1 MQVLPLVIR
10 SCVYDFFIVT
20 LQQIVPFRFGMDK
33 NDNYYRQ
40 FKNELAQ
47 YIMDTSQQWTTVIKP
62 KDKLLSV
69 DFKEIWQYRDLMM
82 LFVKR
87 NIITQYKQTILG
99 PLWYLIQPLMTTIM
113 YMVVFGGIAKIS
125 TDGLPQ
131 PLFYLAGIS
140 FWQYFSDCLT
150 KTSNTFVNN
159 AGIFGKVYFPRLITP
174 LSDVISNLVRFGI
187 QFGLFLCVYAYYMIF
202 TDAPIHTNWYALL
215 IPILVTMLA
224 GLSLGFGIL
233 FSSMTTKYRDLQ
245 LLLSFFVS
253 LWMYATP
260 VIYPLSTIT
269 NPKLLL
275 VMQLNPLT
283 GIVEF
288 FKYGM
293 LGVGC
298 HEWWM
303 LGYSFGFM
311 VVLLIIGVVVFN
323 KVQRSFMDTV

>member
-1 MQVLPLVIR
+1 MAKQ
-10 SCVYDFFIVT
+10 D
-20 LQQIVPFRFGMDK
+20 
-33 NDNYYRQ
+33 
-40 FKNELAQ
+40 
-47 YIMDTSQQWTTVIKP
+47 QQWTTVIRP
-62 KDKLLSV
+62 KEKLLSV
-69 DFKEIWQYRDLMM
+69 DFKEIWQYRDLLT

-87 NIITQYKQTILG
+87 NIITQYKQTVLG
-99 PLWYLIQPLMTTIM
+99 PLWYVIQPLMTTVM

-131 PLFYLAGIS
+131 PLFYLAGIC

-150 KTSNTFVNN
+150 KTSNTFVAN

-174 LSDVISNLVRFGI
+174 LSDAVSNLVRFGI
-187 QFGLFLCVYAYYMIF
+187 QFALFLSVYAYYQLF
-202 TDAPIHTNWYALL
+202 TDVQIQTNWYALL
-215 IPILVTMLA
+215 IPVLVVMLA
-224 GLSLGFGIL
+224 GLALGFGIL

-269 NPKLLL
+269 NPKLML

-283 GIVEF
+283 GIIEF

-303 LGYSFGFM
+303 LGYSFAFM
-311 VVLLIIGVVVFN
+311 IVLLSIGIVVFN

>member
-1 MQVLPLVIR
+1 MTEIEE
-10 SCVYDFFIVT
+10 
-20 LQQIVPFRFGMDK
+20 
-33 NDNYYRQ
+33 N
-40 FKNELAQ
+40 
-47 YIMDTSQQWTTVIKP
+47 WTTVIRP

-69 DFKEIWQYRDLMM
+69 DFKEIWRYRDLMM

-99 PLWYLIQPLMTTIM
+99 PVWYLIQPLMTTIM

-131 PLFYLAGIS
+131 PLFYLAGIC

-174 LSDVISNLVRFGI
+174 LSDVISNLVRFSI
-187 QFGLFLCVYAYYMIF
+187 QFGLFLCVYAYYAIF
-202 TDAPIHTNWYALL
+202 TDVHIHPNWYALMV
-215 IPILVTMLA
+215 PVLVAMLA
-224 GLSLGFGIL
+224 GLALGLGIL

-269 NPKLLL
+269 NHKLLFI
-275 VMQLNPLT
+275 MQLNPLT
-283 GIVEF
+283 GIIEF

-303 LGYSFGFM
+303 LGYSFIFM
-311 VVLLIIGVVVFN
+311 LILLGIGIIVFN

>member
-1 MQVLPLVIR
+1 MI
-10 SCVYDFFIVT
+10 
-20 LQQIVPFRFGMDK
+20 
-33 NDNYYRQ
+33 
-40 FKNELAQ
+40 ELKQ
-47 YIMDTSQQWTTVIKP
+47 GWTTEIRP
-62 KDKLLSV
+62 KDSLFSV
-69 DFKEIWQYRDLMM
+69 DFKEIWRYRDLMM

-87 NIITQYKQTILG
+87 NIITQYKQTVLG
-99 PLWYLIQPLMTTIM
+99 PLWYLIQPLMTTVM

-140 FWQYFSDCLT
+140 FWQYFADCLN

-159 AGIFGKVYFPRLITP
+159 AAIFGKVYFPRLVTP
-174 LSDVISNLVRFGI
+174 LSDVISNLVRFAI
-187 QFGLFLCVYAYYMIF
+187 QFGLFLAVYAYYALF
-202 TDAPIHTNWYALL
+202 TDVQIHTNWYALL
-215 IPILVTMLA
+215 FPVLVVMLA
-224 GLSLGFGIL
+224 GLALGFGIL

-245 LLLSFFVS
+245 LLLAFFVS

-269 NPKLLL
+269 NDTLRL

-293 LGVGC
+293 LGVGN
-298 HEWWM
+298 HECWM
-303 LGYSFGFM
+303 LGYSFAFM
-311 VVLLIIGVVVFN
+311 VVLLAIGIVVFN
-323 KVQRSFMDTV
+323 KVQKSFMDTV

>member
-1 MQVLPLVIR
+1 MA
-10 SCVYDFFIVT
+10 
-20 LQQIVPFRFGMDK
+20 
-33 NDNYYRQ
+33 
-40 FKNELAQ
+40 ELEKE
-47 YIMDTSQQWTTVIKP
+47 WTTEIRP
-62 KDKLLSV
+62 KDSLLSV

-99 PLWYLIQPLMTTIM
+99 PLWYIIQPLMTTIM

-159 AGIFGKVYFPRLITP
+159 ASIFGKVYFPRLVTP

-187 QFGLFLCVYAYYMIF
+187 QFALFIFVYLYYLIF
-202 TDAPIHTNWYALL
+202 TEVNIQPNLYALL
-215 IPILVTMLA
+215 LPVLVAMLA
-224 GLSLGFGIL
+224 GLALGFGIL

-269 NPKLLL
+269 NEKLRI

-293 LGVGC
+293 LGVGN

-303 LGYSFGFM
+303 LAYSFGFM
-311 VVLLIIGVVVFN
+311 VVLLALGVVVFN
-323 KVQRSFMDTV
+323 KVQKSFMDTV

>member
-1 MQVLPLVIR
+1 MVEKEQ
-10 SCVYDFFIVT
+10 
-20 LQQIVPFRFGMDK
+20 G
-33 NDNYYRQ
+33 
-40 FKNELAQ
+40 
-47 YIMDTSQQWTTVIKP
+47 WTTEICP
-62 KDKLLSV
+62 KDNLLSV
-69 DFKEIWQYRDLMM
+69 DFKEIWRYRDLMM

-99 PLWYLIQPLMTTIM
+99 PLWYVIQPLMTTIM

-159 AGIFGKVYFPRLITP
+159 ASIFGKVYFPRLVTP

-187 QFGLFLCVYAYYMIF
+187 QFGLFLVVYAYYALF
-202 TDAPIHTNWYALL
+202 TDVQIHTNWYALMV
-215 IPILVTMLA
+215 PVLVLMLA
-224 GLSLGFGIL
+224 GLALGFGIL

-245 LLLSFFVS
+245 LLLGFFVS

-260 VIYPLSTIT
+260 VIYPLSTINNET
-269 NPKLLL
+269 LRL

-293 LGVGC
+293 LGVGN

-311 VVLLIIGVVVFN
+311 VVLLAIGIVVFN
-323 KVQRSFMDTV
+323 KVQKSFMDTV